1 MKILFLITLTGY
13 MWVQGL
19 TTLMHLGLYDKP
31 FVPTLCMYK
40 QHDITILTF
49 IIYLLS
55 LQFVTL
61 NHRRNR
67 GGYIVH
73 SQHDLQMNKIEL

>member
-1 MKILFLITLTGY
+1 MKILCLITLTDY

-19 TTLMHLGLYDKP
+19 TTLMHPGLYDRP
-31 FVPTLCMYK
+31 FVLILCMYK

-49 IIYLLS
+49 IIYILS

-61 NHRRNR
+61 NRGRNR

-73 SQHDLQMNKIEL
+73 SPHNLQMNKIEL